1 MSPNSTE
8 QAGAETPEARTHDA
22 YTPQSGD
29 TSFDV
34 EAYALDLSYRVR
46 TNRLEGCATLSIR
59 IVVATSSIAL
69 DLVGL
74 LHPLLL
80 QHLDRSRTRQKIDR
94 TVDAKQSALKLALVG
109 IGHEPLPQD
118 SR

>member
-22 YTPQSGD
+22 YTPESGD

-69 DLVGL
+69 DLIGL
-74 LHPLLL
+74 
-80 QHLDRSRTRQKIDR
+80 RVSRVRIEGQRR
-94 TVDAKQSALKLALVG
+94 TPHKQGPRKLRVT
-109 IGHEPLPQD
+109 LPRTMQPGETLTLTIEE
-118 SR
+118 

>member
-22 YTPQSGD
+22 YTPESGD

-74 LHPLLL
+74 
-80 QHLDRSRTRQKIDR
+80 RVSRVTLAGPVVRAPTRLR
-94 TVDAKQSALKLALVG
+94 RPFRCRCARPVNPACPT
-109 IGHEPLPQD
+109 
-118 SR
+118 